1 MRHLLDR
8 LTAAV
13 AAVVLLIALSTV
25 GASADSSAQGDG
37 QTVTVLDSRI
47 GRGTLASNREGSQT
61 SAGPVVLTP
70 QQLAYQYCTSGAAA
84 NMPSDVIALCA
95 QFMTPAPPG
104 TPAPPPPTAADIA
117 ASWSQSATL
126 PNPRLRIRPGYAVT
140 GLTAYLEIGTPSPWT
155 VTIPDPV
162 RNDAI
167 TVSCGPTTFDV
178 NWGDG
183 SPVEQTTSTGGPYP
197 NGDVT
202 HDYQQA
208 APSYTV
214 TVTEHWAC
222 RWSDPQGNGGTLT
235 GLRSAGR
242 LPLEVREIQS
252 TN

>member
-1 MRHLLDR
+1 MKR
-8 LTAAV
+8 
-13 AAVVLLIALSTV
+13 VLLASVSFALVLSV
-25 GASADSSAQGDG
+25 ASGGRAGADEVRGQGSDITATDSATGPAK
-37 QTVTVLDSRI
+37 QTVSIHPVSLS
-47 GRGTLASNREGSQT
+47 S
-61 SAGPVVLTP
+61 GPVVLTP

-84 NMPSDVIALCA
+84 AIPADVVALCA
-95 QFMTPAPPG
+95 QFMTPAAPG
-104 TPAPPPPTAADIA
+104 APAPPPPTAADIA

-202 HDYQQA
+202 HVYQQA

-214 TVTEHWAC
+214 AVTEHWAC